1 MGSLTKIGS
10 EFQELRYSIMT
21 DRLDSWK
28 DNYWSQDNT
37 PWHIQAPNSS
47 LVKHW
52 ETVRD
57 GRQGLRV
64 LFPLCGAS
72 VDLAWLHSQG
82 HSVVGVEGVRKAA
95 DKLFTEADLDYT
107 VDKMEDGQVW
117 KYSSRGA
124 LEAIELEDREK
135 YVSTIHGCLRKKFDY
150 ILSGYDYD
158 KSLKTGP
165 PRPLPSHDVQQ
176 LFENKGNVEI
186 INEEEDD
193 GTRQRFGLPWL
204 KKFTYLISGSS

>member
-1 MGSLTKIGS
+1 
-10 EFQELRYSIMT
+10 
-21 DRLDSWK
+21 
-28 DNYWSQDNT
+28 
-37 PWHIQAPNSS
+37 
-47 LVKHW
+47 
-52 ETVRD
+52 
-57 GRQGLRV
+57 

-117 KYSSRGA
+117 KYSSRDARLTVFICDFFSVTSSLIGDFDAVFDRGA

>member
-1 MGSLTKIGS
+1 M
-10 EFQELRYSIMT
+10 
-21 DRLDSWK
+21 
-28 DNYWSQDNT
+28 
-37 PWHIQAPNSS
+37 
-47 LVKHW
+47 
-52 ETVRD
+52 
-57 GRQGLRV
+57 

-117 KYSSRGA
+117 KYSSRDARLTVFICDFFSVTSSLIGEFDAVFDRYLLSSDFLMFQINFRGA